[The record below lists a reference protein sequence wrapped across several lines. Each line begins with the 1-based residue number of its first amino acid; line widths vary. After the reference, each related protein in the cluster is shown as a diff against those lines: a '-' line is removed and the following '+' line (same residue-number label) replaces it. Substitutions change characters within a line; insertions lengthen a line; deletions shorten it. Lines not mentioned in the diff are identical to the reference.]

1 MSFNSTISFS
11 GGEDMILYDAN
22 STSNPE
28 EEYADGG
35 GGVPVVVE
43 VRDQK

>member
-11 GGEDMILYDAN
+11 GSEDMILYHAN

-28 EEYADGG
+28 EEYVDG